1 MAEQPLA
8 GRVFVLLDTGS
19 SLASAEVAKG
29 LAEAGA
35 AVVTVHG
42 ERPPA
47 GRGVL
52 AGDPSDPLDLEAA
65 KTMAQEL
72 FGPVDAIL
80 DLVADLPPDAAEAL
94 AEVRRRFP
102 A

>member
-1 MAEQPLA
+1 VTEAQPLS
-8 GRVFVLLDTGS
+8 GRVFVLLDNGASVS
-19 SLASAEVAKG
+19 SADVARA

-42 ERPPA
+42 ERPPE

-52 AGDPSDPLDLEAA
+52 AGDPSDPLDVEAA
-65 KTMAQEL
+65 TTMAQEL
-72 FGPVDAIL
+72 FGPVDALL
-80 DLVADLPPDAAEAL
+80 DLADLPPVAVEAV